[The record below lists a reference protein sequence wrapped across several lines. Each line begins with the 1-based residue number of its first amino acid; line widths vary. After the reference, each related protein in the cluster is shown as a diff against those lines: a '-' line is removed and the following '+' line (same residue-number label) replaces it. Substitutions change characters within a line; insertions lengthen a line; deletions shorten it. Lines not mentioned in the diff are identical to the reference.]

1 MRAVRGFTLVEL
13 LVVFAII
20 GLLLAVTPFAVQRY
34 RESAEYRDT
43 VRAMTADIATA
54 RNLAISSGRNVA
66 FGIDLRARQ
75 YGVEGRPQRALPEG
89 LNVQVTVA
97 DIEMKDETAKIRF
110 FPGGNS
116 TGGSVTIVRPSGSGV
131 RLRADWLDGRVTM
144 HPLEAQ

>member
-1 MRAVRGFTLVEL
+1 MRTVRGFTLVEL

-34 RESAEYRDT
+34 RESADYRDT
-43 VRAMTADIATA
+43 VRTMTADIAAA

-75 YGVEGRPQRALPEG
+75 YGVEGRAQRALPEG
-89 LNVQVTVA
+89 LNVRVTVA

-116 TGGSVTIVRPSGSGV
+116 TGGSVTIVRPPGSGV